1 MVVIPVRSPAGL
13 SDVLPNV
20 KPYVP
25 RIGKVGHKRLTLCAD
40 TLVFTL
46 VLSDL
51 SRGSQSWWGGHSA

>member
-25 RIGKVGHKRLTLCAD
+25 RIGKVGHKRLIPAVCRHVSVHAS
-40 TLVFTL
+40 V
-46 VLSDL
+46 V
-51 SRGSQSWWGGHSA
+51 